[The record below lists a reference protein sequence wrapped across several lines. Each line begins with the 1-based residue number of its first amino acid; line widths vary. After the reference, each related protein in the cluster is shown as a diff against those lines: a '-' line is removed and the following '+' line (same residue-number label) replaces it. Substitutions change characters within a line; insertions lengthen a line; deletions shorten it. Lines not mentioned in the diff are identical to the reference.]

1 MRITVGKDNFIKQVD
16 IKLPEGKQRIGV
28 MLSGGADS
36 AVLLYLLCLER
47 RMDRSTQEIVPF
59 TVARPDGAWDYV
71 KPIVEWVRNK
81 LDLTIEQL
89 PDPIKVGDPTVHHSQ
104 QGRTGEYEA
113 RTKYGIEHIFYGS
126 QAHPDRALIELPGE
140 YPSRP
145 ASVELPGTTCP
156 FALVD
161 KRHTLNLYD
170 IFDVW
175 PLIELT
181 HSCTAL
187 TKGRC
192 GECYNCKEREW
203 ALSQLEFTD
212 PGVM

>member
-47 RMDRSTQEIVPF
+47 RMDKSTQEIVPF

-81 LDLTIEQL
+81 LELTIEQL
-89 PDPIKVGDPTVHHSQ
+89 PDAIKVGDPTVHHSQ

-126 QAHPDRALIELPGE
+126 QADPDRALIELPGQ

-161 KRHTLNLYD
+161 KRHTLSLYD

-212 PGVM
+212 PGAM

>member
-1 MRITVGKDNFIKQVD
+1 MRITVGKDNYIQQVD

-47 RMDRSTQEIVPF
+47 KMDHSTQELIPF

-81 LDLTIEQL
+81 LSLTAEQL
-89 PDPIKVGDPTVHHSQ
+89 PDPIKVGDATVHHSQ
-104 QGRTGEYEA
+104 QGRTGEHEA
-113 RTKYGIEHIFYGS
+113 RTRYGIEHVFYGS

-140 YPSRP
+140 YPNRP

-161 KRHTLNLYD
+161 KRHTLSLYD
-170 IFDVW
+170 TFDIW

-187 TKGRC
+187 TVGRC

-203 ALSQLEFTD
+203 ALGQL
-212 PGVM
+212 GVADLGNK

>member
-1 MRITVGKDNFIKQVD
+1 MKITVGKNDFIKQVD

-47 RMDRSTQEIVPF
+47 RMDKSIQEIVPF

-81 LDLTIEQL
+81 LELTVEQL
-89 PDPIKVGDPTVHHSQ
+89 PDPIKVGDPAVHHSQ
-104 QGRTGEYEA
+104 QGRTGEYDA
-113 RTKYGIEHIFYGS
+113 RSKHGIEHIFYGS
-126 QAHPDRALIELPGE
+126 QAHPDRTLIELPGE

-145 ASVELPGTTCP
+145 ATIELPGTTCP

-161 KRHTLNLYD
+161 KRHTLSLYD

-187 TKGRC
+187 TQGRC
-192 GECYNCKEREW
+192 GECYNCKERAW
-203 ALSQLEFTD
+203 AMEQLEFTD
-212 PGVM
+212 PGVL

>member
-81 LDLTIEQL
+81 LELTIEQL
-89 PDPIKVGDPTVHHSQ
+89 PDPVKVGDPTVHHSQ

-113 RTKYGIEHIFYGS
+113 RTKYNIEHIFYGS

>member
-1 MRITVGKDNFIKQVD
+1 MRITVGKDNFIRQVD

-36 AVLLYLLCLER
+36 AVLLYLVCLER
-47 RMDRSTQEIVPF
+47 RMDRSTQEIIPF

-81 LDLTIEQL
+81 LNLTVEQL

-113 RTKYGIEHIFYGS
+113 RTKYNIEHIFYGS

-161 KRHTLNLYD
+161 KRHTLSLYD
-170 IFDVW
+170 IFDIW

-187 TKGRC
+187 TQGRC

-203 ALSQLEFTD
+203 ALGQLEFTD